1 MKKSRQSAK
10 AARIVREAV
19 VQLFALKLGAGDSS
33 DELRQFADTCVE
45 IASGKIAISQK
56 KALTTDYHRIG
67 SMLRAWHR
75 ETKYLSRDGYPKPLR
90 LAGSPGL
97 EELARRFSSRNG
109 VDTFIDSLKRG
120 RLVRQDRSGRWI
132 PNGKQVVVPYVSQ
145 AMFEHIAEG
154 VARFVE
160 TVTRNITNEDRG
172 PSIFERSA
180 KVHRFPVARLP
191 EFHAFVRT
199 QASVFLG
206 AVDDW
211 MELEADEASSKRA
224 KKCAVGVFTFAFADA
239 RDQKRSRK

>member
-19 VQLFALKLGAGDSS
+19 VQLLELKLGAGDSP
-33 DELRQFADTCVE
+33 EALREFADMCVE
-45 IASGKIAISQK
+45 IASRRIAINQK
-56 KALTTDYHRIG
+56 KALKTDYHRIG

-75 ETKYLSRDGYPKPLR
+75 ETSYLSRDGYPKPLR
-90 LAGSPGL
+90 LAGSLGL
-97 EELARRFSSRNG
+97 EELVRRFCSPNG

-120 RLVRQDRSGRWI
+120 RLIRRDRKGLWI
-132 PNGKQVVVPYVSQ
+132 PNGKQVIVPYVSH

-154 VARFVE
+154 VARFIE
-160 TVTRNITNEDRG
+160 TVTRNITNEGRG

-180 KVHRFPVARLP
+180 KVHKFPVARLP
-191 EFHAFVRT
+191 EFHEFVRT

-224 KKCAVGVFTFAFADA
+224 KKCAVGVFTFAFADVGG
-239 RDQKRSRK
+239 RRRPRT

>member
-19 VQLFALKLGAGDSS
+19 VQLFALKLGAGDSPEALKQFS
-33 DELRQFADTCVE
+33 DDCVE
-45 IASGKIAISQK
+45 IASRNLAFGQK
-56 KALTTDYHRIG
+56 RSPKTDYHRIG

-75 ETKYLSRDGYPKPLR
+75 ETRYLSKDGYPRPLR
-90 LAGSPGL
+90 VAGSRGL
-97 EELARRFSSRNG
+97 EQLARRFSSKRG
-109 VDTFIDSLKRG
+109 VDDLIAGLKRG
-120 RLVRQDRSGRWI
+120 RLIRQDRSGRWI
-132 PNGKQVVVPYVSQ
+132 PNGKQVVVPYISQ

-160 TVTRNITNEDRG
+160 TVTRNITNEARE

-191 EFHAFVRT
+191 AFHEFVRA

-211 MELEADEASSKRA
+211 MELEAEEADNKRS
-224 KKCAVGVFTFAFADA
+224 KKCAVGVFTFAFADTKA
-239 RDQKRSRK
+239 RKPSKK